1 MQKYILSLLLLSGV
15 VGLFAQTE
23 LPPVYPYAK
32 NGKWG
37 VIDKEGKILVNPK
50 YHKISLFTRRD
61 QSSAIASVTN
71 DQGLQGAINRKGK
84 LVAKIKYQYVDL
96 DGKGD
101 FLIVRNPEGLYGLVK
116 TKNKKEILKTEYKS
130 IGRFQGDKMGVSVIR
145 KGELYGAINEAGKL
159 IAEPVYQSIKIQDA
173 YGEFPNLRLTRE
185 DGSAVAIDCFGEPVK
200 KGAPGHAYDDE
211 EDLVFDDLM
220 VEEAPAEVNPPK
232 TTFKKIKVG
241 DKEAFEFTTTQARRS
256 NDTVLDTISGFD
268 EVVEVYRNY
277 TSGRGYGVDIVI
289 GKRDGKFGIVH
300 HSGEVVTPFEYDLIR
315 EKGGRSYFELQK
327 AGLFGAA
334 SRNGNRMFDAKFS
347 VVKFLDFNGVFWVQT
362 GPYEGCA
369 DYTGHVYLPVE

>member
-15 VGLFAQTE
+15 VGLFAQAE
-23 LPPVYPYAK
+23 LPPVYPYAE

-37 VIDKEGKILVNPK
+37 VIDKEGKILVKPK
-50 YHKISLFTRRD
+50 YQKISLYTRED
-61 QSSAIASVTN
+61 QANAIASVTN

-84 LVAKIKYQYVDL
+84 LVAKIKYQFVDL

-130 IGRFQGDKMGVSVIR
+130 IGRFQGEKMGVSVIR
-145 KGELYGAINEAGKL
+145 KGEWYGAINEAGKL
-159 IAEPVYQSIKIQDA
+159 IAEPVYQSIKVRDA

-185 DGSAVAIDCFGEPVK
+185 DGSAIAIDCFGEPVK
-200 KGAPGHAYDDE
+200 KGAPGHAYDDD
-211 EDLVFDDLM
+211 DLIFDDLM
-220 VEEAPAEVNPPK
+220 VEESPAEANPPQ

-241 DKEAFEFTTTQARRS
+241 DKEAFEFMTTYAGRP
-256 NDTVLDTISGFD
+256 NKTVLDTISGFD

-277 TSGRGYGVDIVI
+277 TSARGYGVDIVM
-289 GKRDGKFGIVH
+289 GKKDGKFGIVH
-300 HSGEVVTPFEYDLIR
+300 HSGEVLTPFEYDVIR

-327 AGLFGAA
+327 GDLFGVAA
-334 SRNGNRMFDAKFS
+334 RSGKRLFDATFS
-347 VVKFLDFNGVFWVQT
+347 RVKFLNFNGVFLVQT
-362 GPYEGCA
+362 GPFEGYA
-369 DYTGHVYLPVE
+369 DRTGHIYLPGE